1 MGRPQISPDPFN
13 EKNVNRFQ
21 SKIEKKENGC
31 IEWVGEKDRDGYG
44 RIRIGGREGKKEYSH
59 RYSYQL
65 ANKEIITS
73 DDKICH
79 YCDNPSCVN
88 PNHLFKGT
96 QADNVRD
103 MDNKNRRSP
112 VLGRGMC
119 KFSDDQVKDIRKSSK
134 SNKEL
139 AEEFKTTVNT
149 IFSMK
154 KYITYKHVE

>member
-1 MGRPQISPDPFN
+1 M
-13 EKNVNRFQ
+13 
-21 SKIEKKENGC
+21 
-31 IEWVGEKDRDGYG
+31 GEK
-44 RIRIGGREGKKEYSH
+44 EKKEYSH

-79 YCDNPSCVN
+79 HCDNPSCVN

-96 QADNVRD
+96 QPDNVRD

-134 SNKEL
+134 SSKSNKEL